1 MRKDSDKSFPR
12 KRMMAR
18 VCWHMGGLQV
28 GYVKS
33 LQRGQQQSTE
43 LQRCVLALRKAA
55 QSDFSSGGLVPTSKY
70 PYKRENSRQTPL

>member
-33 LQRGQQQSTE
+33 LQSGQQQSTE
-43 LQRCVLALRKAA
+43 LQRCVLALRKVAVRLLFWKFG
-55 QSDFSSGGLVPTSKY
+55 SNLKVSI
-70 PYKRENSRQTPL
+70 